1 MIPHWHNPRLRVSDE
16 PEELIEPN
24 EDERKNGWS
33 AETLTAYVHERRR
46 AQQASL
52 DWKSRSPPRPQM
64 QNGGL
69 KFGGRMIRPSW
80 QR

>member
-1 MIPHWHNPRLRVSDE
+1 MIPHWHNPRPRVSDE

-52 DWKSRSPPRPQM
+52 DWKSRSPPLARTCKTA
-64 QNGGL
+64 GSTL
-69 KFGGRMIRPSW
+69 ADE
-80 QR
+80 